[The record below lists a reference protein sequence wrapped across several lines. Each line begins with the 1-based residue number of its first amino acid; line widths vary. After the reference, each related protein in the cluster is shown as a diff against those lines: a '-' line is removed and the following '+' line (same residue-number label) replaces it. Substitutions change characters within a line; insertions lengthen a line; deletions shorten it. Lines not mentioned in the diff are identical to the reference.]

1 MKINTPYSLKNGSE
15 DSNGYYSEISKF
27 TDQILYESEFHI
39 NDVLEDFKDY
49 ESEYMKKSSSRDIMV
64 FEALMI
70 GVFWRAYIKRAV
82 KLDPESQKF
91 LADLSRKRSENE
103 NLKSIVDP
111 LRGVL
116 ATSVLLPEDHDSEEI
131 PELAVENLDK
141 LFKWLEAT
149 GEFQEELKHLR
160 NWGDFLGSLSPQRSS
175 SHLTNIFM
183 FADWFEDVSTDA
195 LGKYT
200 HNLEVFIDTNRN
212 KHLWKEDIMLFTRK
226 RSEYHLNMFGA
237 EVMSREFRESFKSR
251 PRKALLL
258 PGCMRSLTDSECVA
272 SDTNLGMKCVG
283 CNPGCRVNSLTK
295 HGEMKEFEVYVVSH
309 ESSALSWSTEKDRE
323 DLGIIG
329 VACIMNLISGGW
341 KSESLGIPAQCVLLE
356 NCGCLHWMDPDEPT
370 DINEDHLMNLLDTYN
385 KTFDEGMSCAN
396 HSNGHKTVLTM

>member
-1 MKINTPYSLKNGSE
+1 MKTHSPYSLKNGSK
-15 DSNGYYSEISKF
+15 DSNGYYKDVSNF
-27 TDQILYESEFHI
+27 TDQVLSESKFHI
-39 NDVLEDFKDY
+39 KDVLEDYEDY
-49 ESEYMKKSSSRDIMV
+49 ESKDVEKLSSKNMMV
-64 FEALMI
+64 FETLMI
-70 GVFWRAYIKRAV
+70 GILWMNYIKRAV
-82 KLDPESQKF
+82 KLDPESQKL

-131 PELAVENLDK
+131 PELTVENLDK

-160 NWGDFLGSLSPQRSS
+160 KWGDFLGSLSPQRSS